1 MRYFIELSYD
11 GTGYGGWQSQPNT
24 NSVQQ
29 TLSDVLQVLLR
40 HPVVITGCGRTDAG
54 VHAEGYF
61 AHFDTDRILPKDLRF
76 RLNRLLPPD
85 IAVHRIHSVH
95 QEAHARFDAIQRRYR
110 YRITLQKDP
119 FLTHRAW
126 SYPFPET
133 PDIEVLNQAAQI
145 LLNYTE
151 FAPFCKTNSDA
162 QTRICD
168 VRESFWIPS
177 ADGRQL
183 IYYITSDRFLRGMI
197 RLVVGMCLRVAAGKT
212 SLDEV
217 RSAMDQQSLLHGS
230 WLVPPDGLTLLDVRY
245 PYL

>member
-85 IAVHRIHSVH
+85 IAVHCIHSVH